1 MREVIAVSAC
11 LLGYNCK
18 YNGKN
23 NFNPKLV
30 KQLKD
35 NIVLP
40 ICPEEFGG
48 MTTPRIPSEIQ
59 KDGRILNEIGQD
71 VSCCFQRGLL
81 VTLEMMRQHQSTK
94 AILKDG
100 SPSCGFTQIYDGTFT
115 NTKMEGMGVTA
126 KHLLQNGVTILNMQV
141 ESALR

>member
-23 NFNPKLV
+23 NFDPKLV
-30 KQLKD
+30 KSLKD

-48 MTTPRIPSEIQ
+48 LTTPRIPSEIQ
-59 KDGRILNEIGQD
+59 KDGRILNELGQD

-81 VTLEMMRQHQSTK
+81 VTLEMMSHHQSTK

-100 SPSCGFTQIYDGTFT
+100 SPSCGFTQIYDGSFT
-115 NTKMEGMGVTA
+115 GTKKEGMGVTA
-126 KHLLQNGVTILNMQV
+126 KHLFQNGVTILDIH
-141 ESALR
+141 

>member
-48 MTTPRIPSEIQ
+48 LTTPRIPSEIQ
-59 KDGRILNEIGQD
+59 KDGRILNEVGQD

-115 NTKMEGMGVTA
+115 NTKIEGMGVTA
-126 KHLLQNGVTILNMQV
+126 KHLLQNGVTILNID
-141 ESALR
+141 

>member
-1 MREVIAVSAC
+1 MREVITVSAC

-23 NFNPKLV
+23 NFDPKLV
-30 KQLKD
+30 KYLKD

-48 MTTPRIPSEIQ
+48 LTTPRIPSEIQ
-59 KDGRILNEIGQD
+59 KDGRILNELGQD

-81 VTLEMMRQHQSTK
+81 VTLEMMRHHQSTK

-100 SPSCGFTQIYDGTFT
+100 SPSCGFTQIYDGSFT
-115 NTKMEGMGVTA
+115 GTKKEGMGATA
-126 KHLLQNGVTILNMQV
+126 KHLFQNGVTILDI
-141 ESALR
+141 L

>member
-48 MTTPRIPSEIQ
+48 LTTPRIPSEIQ

-81 VTLEMMRQHQSTK
+81 VTLEMMRKHQSTK

-100 SPSCGFTQIYDGTFT
+100 SPSCGFTQIYDGSFT
-115 NTKMEGMGVTA
+115 DTKIEGMGVTA
-126 KHLLQNGVTILNMQV
+126 KHLLQNGVTILNM
-141 ESALR
+141 

>member
-30 KQLKD
+30 KHLKD

-48 MTTPRIPSEIQ
+48 LTTPRIPSEIQ
-59 KDGRILNEIGQD
+59 KDGRILNEVGQD

-115 NTKMEGMGVTA
+115 KTKIEGMGVTA
-126 KHLLQNGVTILNMQV
+126 KHLLQNGVTILNIH
-141 ESALR
+141 

>member
-11 LLGYNCK
+11 LLGYHCK

-23 NFNPKLV
+23 NLDPKIVSYL
-30 KQLKD
+30 QD

-48 MTTPRIPSEIQ
+48 LPTPRIPSEIQ
-59 KDGRILNEIGQD
+59 NDGRILNQKGQD

-81 VTLEMMRQHQSTK
+81 VTLEIMKKHQSTK

-100 SPSCGFTQIYDGTFT
+100 SPSCGFTQIYDGSFT
-115 NTKMEGMGVTA
+115 GTKIEGMGITA
-126 KHLLQNGVTILNMQV
+126 KHLVQNGVTILNY
-141 ESALR
+141 E